1 MSNSPEIY
9 SNIIFSFLVGER
21 TMRHTYPRLS
31 LINQG
36 IHSISVVTLFCL
48 PFQYIWA
55 HGYLYCL
62 WHKLWKA
69 SLFSPAPNMLHAL
82 VSLHTCTA
90 HWGPITPSG
99 CATWHS
105 FLYFHLHNSAQNH
118 WGPDLSP
125 RAKTL
130 PVILKLCPHGCWS
143 FPGLWSQHNET
154 MVQLQ
159 GEQGGDWQG
168 SYPHKPS
175 RKL

>member
-21 TMRHTYPRLS
+21 TMRHTYPRWS

-55 HGYLYCL
+55 DGTNSERLPCFPQHPTCSCL
-62 WHKLWKA
+62 
-69 SLFSPAPNMLHAL
+69 PAHMHITL
-82 VSLHTCTA
+82 S
-90 HWGPITPSG
+90 WDPITPSG

-105 FLYFHLHNSAQNH
+105 FLYFHFHNSAPNH

-130 PVILKLCPHGCWS
+130 PVILKLCPHWLLVS
-143 FPGLWSQHNET
+143 TWALEPAQRDH
-154 MVQLQ
+154 
-159 GEQGGDWQG
+159 G
-168 SYPHKPS
+168 SAAG
-175 RKL
+175 RTGRRLAG